1 MTVPT
6 GLTVTGS
13 PVTTA
18 GTFALSLT
26 SGYSYLLL
34 NRLGILH
41 MVGVIHAGLYI
52 TVVQT
57 TISLGQGLKKDCSH
71 GH

>member
-26 SGYSYLLL
+26 SGYSIPTTAKQTNWDTAYGWG
-34 NRLGILH
+34 N
-41 MVGVIHAGLYI
+41 HAGLYQLLDADL
-52 TVVQT
+52 TST
-57 TISLGQGLKKDCSH
+57 
-71 GH
+71 